1 MPAYT
6 PNVPQA
12 AQTIASSQNQ
22 ILQNF
27 IQIQTWT
34 NVDHVQISGAGGNE
48 GKHAKVSLI
57 EQPYVAGGNF
67 TPAIDAATG
76 VGTLGIYAARNT
88 SNAGPSRMWAVIPR
102 KTSTTPTYTAAN
114 IPFTLS
120 SLTDN
125 VGASDQDNW
134 TYLPSGMIIQNG
146 AFVLAVQD
154 NGSITPTPAAFTFPI
169 PFPNKV
175 LTIIISPFIGTTFSA
190 VAYPTLPANTNPS
203 PIAGFTARCVRT
215 SGTSTGQSGTFRYI
229 AIGF

>member
-67 TPAIDAATG
+67 TPAINAATG

-102 KTSTTPTYTAAN
+102 KTSSTPTTYTAAN

-125 VGASDQDNW
+125 VGASDQDSW
-134 TYLPSGMIIQNG
+134 TYLPSGIIIQNG
-146 AFVLAVQD
+146 TSVQGVD
-154 NGSITPTPAAFTFPI
+154 NSGNTGGPFTVNFPT

-175 LTIIISPFIGTTFSA
+175 LTIIMSPFVGATFSA
-190 VAYPTLPANTNPS
+190 VAYPTLPANTDPS
-203 PIAGFTARCVRT
+203 PISSFTTVNRKT
-215 SGTSTGQSGTFRYI
+215 SGTSTGLSGTFRYI